1 MPLLAYEQS
10 FLVDSPSI
18 NPMSVF
24 DSLAVWLESTHVAQV
39 VGTSMWVVASLS
51 AVHVVG
57 YALVM
62 GGALV
67 GNLRLLGM
75 IVPSVPV
82 MDVVRPASRGIAWG
96 LVISIVTGV
105 LLVSWKAVAA
115 IGNDIFRIK
124 MLLLLLAALLHFAWQ
139 ARVARNSGV
148 DGAALKI
155 AGAVGLLL
163 WLGLAVAAAA
173 YILFE

>member
-1 MPLLAYEQS
+1 ML
-10 FLVDSPSI
+10 
-18 NPMSVF
+18 
-24 DSLAVWLESTHVAQV
+24 
-39 VGTSMWVVASLS
+39 
-51 AVHVVG
+51 G

-67 GNLRLLGM
+67 ANLKLLGL

-82 MDVVRPASRGIAWG
+82 NAVVGPASRGITCG
-96 LVISIVTGV
+96 LIISIVTGI

-115 IGNDIFRIK
+115 FGNEIFLIK
-124 MLLLLLAALLHFAWQ
+124 MLLLLVAALLHFTWQ
-139 ARVARNSGV
+139 ARVARSASAG
-148 DGAALKI
+148 GGALKL
-155 AGAVGLLL
+155 AGSIGLLL